1 MALAETAG
9 ALGGHVAVRGGG
21 SDGLLLVLPTQ
32 CMTNGTHSKR
42 CFLEIPMSFDTPLA
56 IAGPLR
62 KPRQMLAEQTYGG
75 HTSLHD
81 DAMAEKLGFKA
92 GPIEGPTH
100 FSQFPPLLAHFWG
113 NAWFE
118 RGCISA
124 HYVNMVVEGEAVRA
138 FAELLP
144 KGAHATRVWAEKAD
158 GTPVLEA
165 SASIG
170 PDHGQTLLEQRL
182 AALRAPEKLVILAD
196 LRVGMHGA
204 EDERV
209 RMDADQNMGALYPFS
224 LNQKLAAITEASPWY
239 SDAAA
244 SPWGRPV
251 IPLEMVSVLANYS
264 SNQARFPVK
273 HPVIGLFADQE
284 IRMLEGPLFVG
295 EDYVLR
301 REIVAL
307 SESKRTESYWV
318 RTRIFDSSGKRQ
330 VAEMLLNHATLKHSY
345 ANYEAERAAP

>member
-1 MALAETAG
+1 
-9 ALGGHVAVRGGG
+9 
-21 SDGLLLVLPTQ
+21 
-32 CMTNGTHSKR
+32 
-42 CFLEIPMSFDTPLA
+42 MSFDTPLA
-56 IAGPLR
+56 LTGPLR
-62 KPRQMLAEQTYGG
+62 KPRQMLGEQEYGG
-75 HTSLHD
+75 HSSIHD

-92 GPIEGPTH
+92 GPIEGPTQ
-100 FSQFPPLLAHFWG
+100 FSLFPPLLAQIWG

-118 RGCISA
+118 RGCLSA
-124 HYVNMVVEGEAVRA
+124 HYQNMVVEGEETRA
-138 FAELLP
+138 FAALP
-144 KGAHATRVWAEKAD
+144 KDGAMSTRVWAEKAD

-170 PDHGQTLLEQRL
+170 PGKTLLEERM
-182 AALRAPEKLVILAD
+182 AALRPPEQLVILRD
-196 LRVGMHGA
+196 LKLGMTGA

-224 LNQKLAAITEASPWY
+224 LNQKLAKITENSPWY
-239 SDAAA
+239 SEAKD
-244 SPWGRPV
+244 SPWGRAI

-264 SNQARFPVK
+264 SGQARFPVK

-284 IRMLEGPLFVG
+284 IRMIDGPLFVG

-318 RTRIFDSSGKRQ
+318 RTRIFDSAGKKQ

-345 ANYEAERAAP
+345 ANYEAERAQA